1 MAINQTQR
9 FIRKTLILAKVE
21 TQYGVEPTFAG
32 SDALLVSNVQLSY
45 VAGNQPRD
53 VIRPHFGASEEVAVG
68 EHMTLSFETE
78 LAPSGTAGTAPAWG
92 ALLRGCGMA
101 QTITALTNVVYNPV
115 SASFESLAFSYV
127 LDGVRY
133 KVGGARGTVELAVN
147 VGEIPRLRW
156 SFTCLYGGVAAES
169 PITPDYAAWK
179 MPEAV
184 SNANSADMT
193 LGGAYAAG
201 AVTGGEVYACRGFT
215 LNLGNSVAFQE
226 VLGAQ
231 RVLITDRQASGQI
244 TFDLSAADEVAFRS
258 GVSAATVQSASLE
271 HGTAAGK
278 KALIWMPKM
287 QLTNPTVVDVDG
299 VAMTQF
305 DMRVIPS
312 AGNDDLLIICK

>member
-9 FIRKTLILAKVE
+9 FIRKTLILAKIE
-21 TQYGVEPTFAG
+21 SQYGVEPTFTG

-45 VAGNQPRD
+45 VANNQARD
-53 VIRPHFGASEEVAVG
+53 VIRPYLGASEEVVVG

-78 LAPSGTAGTAPAWG
+78 LAPSGAAGTAPAWG

-101 QTITALTNVVYNPV
+101 QTITAPTNVVYNPV

-156 SFTCLYGGVAAES
+156 SFTCLYGGVAAAS

-215 LNLGNSVAFQE
+215 LSLGNSVAFQE

-278 KALIWMPKM
+278 KALIWMPRM

-305 DMRVIPS
+305 DMRIIPG
-312 AGNDDLLIICK
+312 AGNDELLIVCK